1 MAIERRFDHSQ
12 VSKLLVKWS
21 NYPSIYSHVD

>member
-1 MAIERRFDHSQ
+1 MVVERSFDDTR

-21 NYPSIYSHVD
+21 KYPFIYSRLC